1 MINKAY
7 RFTELRLRGS
17 NVKDA
22 FVNFKKGLNVI
33 QGPSDTGKTYIY
45 QCINYLL
52 GASDAPKDI
61 DEAKLYTEVFLELVT
76 KSNKTFT
83 IQSNLKGGDLKVFQ
97 SSIEELTF
105 DHEFELLSRKHDP
118 NSEET
123 ISAFFLKLNNVYGSK
138 VRINA
143 QGKTRQ
149 VSYRDF
155 VKFAMIDEIRM
166 FTDKSIVYDTYF
178 KKTEGANILK
188 YIATGLDDS
197 SIITKLSNKEISNKR
212 GKLEM
217 LNELIIDL
225 EGDILKLQNSPS
237 DNLEEIIDQ
246 INSLTE
252 SHVKLQQNYES
263 LNSRR
268 KEIIVQ
274 YDIKNTEKRVLEE
287 LLERSTILDLHYNS
301 DVKRLNSTI
310 EASYLL
316 KDNPIAKSECPL
328 CKSEIEHQCDEVEIR
343 TIIDS
348 CSAEIKKI
356 EKLKLEL
363 QSTLKL
369 LYKEIKILNNDVES
383 LSKDIESLTIN
394 LDNDIGIEI
403 SKLAEAI
410 GILNNKKSHFLG
422 INIMQSQ
429 LEKYIAQKES
439 IKKLISQAN
448 TKGNYDS
455 LSTAYMTSISNQVE
469 EILKALKYPNLSAVS
484 YSEENFDI
492 VISGKDRRVFGKGY
506 RAILYATFIVALHEL
521 VADSEY
527 SIGIPILDS
536 PLVTYKETDKDSD
549 GISTDLAMNFYRY
562 LATTSKIDQILIIEN
577 DPPPEDIENEIH
589 FIKFTKLENVGR
601 YGFVE
606 TNPTA
611 NTS

>member
-83 IQSNLKGGDLKVFQ
+83 IQSDLKGGDLKVFQ

-138 VRINA
+138 VRTNA

-155 VKFAMIDEIRM
+155 VKFSMIDEIRM
-166 FTDKSIVYDTYF
+166 FTDKSIVYDNYM

-197 SIITKLSNKEISNKR
+197 SIITKLSNKEITNKR

-217 LNELIIDL
+217 LNELIKDL
-225 EGDILKLQNSPS
+225 EGDILKLQNNPS

-252 SHVKLQQNYES
+252 SHEKLHQNYVS

-268 KEIIVQ
+268 KEVIAQ
-274 YDIKNTEKRVLEE
+274 YDNKNTEKKVLEE

-301 DVKRLNSTI
+301 DIKRLNSTI

-316 KDNPIAKSECPL
+316 RDDPIAKSECPL
-328 CKSEIEHQCDEVEIR
+328 CKSEIEHQCDEVEIT

-356 EKLKLEL
+356 VKLKLEL

-369 LYKEIKILNNDVES
+369 LHREIKSLNKDVDS
-383 LSKDIESLTIN
+383 LSKDIESLTVN
-394 LDNDIGIEI
+394 LDNNIGIEI

-422 INIMQSQ
+422 INIKQSQ
-429 LEKYIAQKES
+429 LEKYIAQRKS
-439 IKKLISQAN
+439 IKKIISQAN

-492 VISGKDRRVFGKGY
+492 VISGKDRRVSGKGY

-521 VADSEY
+521 VGDSEY

-562 LATTSKIDQILIIEN
+562 LATTSKIDQIIIIEN
-577 DPPPEDIENEIH
+577 DPPPSDIENEIH
-589 FIKFTKLENVGR
+589 FIKFTKLDNVGR
-601 YGFVE
+601 YGFIE
-606 TNPTA
+606 TNPTV
-611 NTS
+611 NTA